1 MPELMEIEEEKMLAH
16 DGPND
21 DEKKRKMK
29 HTHKYPTNRTKRWH
43 THTHTTSIHS
53 LSNTECEPA
62 ALHIAKMLVVRKM
75 RKRRE

>member
-43 THTHTTSIHS
+43 THTPHPSILFLT
-53 LSNTECEPA
+53 LSVSQ
-62 ALHIAKMLVVRKM
+62 LLSILRKC
-75 RKRRE
+75 